1 MNLATRRRLP
11 ELMDDPGLSRE
22 LHFRALAGLS
32 RLNGWSGSVRIIWR
46 AIRSLQRDGNPA
58 GLRILDVATGAGD
71 IPIGLWRHALRSG
84 MTVEIDACDISPVAL
99 EYARRK
105 SGEHGASIRFFECD
119 ALILDCVM
127 EYDVVI
133 SSLFLHHLTEDQATK
148 LLRVMSAAARR
159 MVLVNDLVRSS
170 AGYALARAA
179 TRVLTR
185 SRVVHVDGPRSV
197 ESAFTS
203 REALRLAKRAG
214 LIGAGVVQKWPCRF
228 LLTWVR
234 Q

>member
-1 MNLATRRRLP
+1 MNLAKRHRLP

-22 LHFRALAGLS
+22 VHFRALAGLS
-32 RLNGWSGSVRIIWR
+32 RLNDWSGSVRIIWR
-46 AIRSLQRDGNPA
+46 AIRSLNRDGNPA
-58 GLRILDVATGAGD
+58 SLSILDLATGAGD
-71 IPIGLWRHALRSG
+71 IPIGLWHRARRSG

-99 EYARRK
+99 EYARSR
-105 SGEHGASIRFFECD
+105 SREQGAGIRFFECD
-119 ALILDCVM
+119 ALTFDGVM

-179 TRVLTR
+179 TRILTN
-185 SRVVHVDGPRSV
+185 SHVVHIDGPRSV

-203 REALRLAKRAG
+203 REALGLAQRAG
-214 LIGAGVVQKWPCRF
+214 LIGAGVVQEWPCRF